1 MQSNAKQ
8 TWNGKQKRKPK
19 QWGKKKRKR
28 KKKIIEVKQSPEK
41 SFEKKE
47 NEKDYS

>member
-1 MQSNAKQ
+1 M
-8 TWNGKQKRKPK
+8 GE
-19 QWGKKKRKR
+19 KKKNE
-28 KKKIIEVKQSPEK
+28 KKEKIIEVKQSPEK

>member
-1 MQSNAKQ
+1 MQSKLGMENKRGNQ
-8 TWNGKQKRKPK
+8 SNG
-19 QWGKKKRKR
+19 GKKKRKR